1 MEGDPEVDPEEEGR
15 EAEAGEGRVQVLE
28 GEVPEKEVRVQ
39 GEEVRVQEEVQV
51 QEGGLQV
58 LA

>member
-1 MEGDPEVDPEEEGR
+1 MEGDPEVDPGEEGR

-39 GEEVRVQEEVQV
+39 EEVQV
-51 QEGGLQV
+51 QEEGLQV